1 MANINDFNP
10 KLLSVNEFTVFENGS
25 IMFDINY
32 CQLKKYTIC
41 CFNNIECSFRKSGVF
56 SY

>member
-10 KLLSVNEFTVFENGS
+10 KLLSVNEFTLFENGS

-32 CQLKKYTIC
+32 CQLKNTLYVVLIT
-41 CFNNIECSFRKSGVF
+41 
-56 SY
+56 